1 VSATAPRA
9 ALLGPTIALLLGVF
23 AVGSEA
29 LVISPLLEDIASDLG
44 TSLERAGLSVSV
56 YGLAVAIVAPSA
68 GVVADRIGRRA
79 TILLGLAIFAVAGVL
94 CAVAPTLGVLIGGR
108 ALCGV
113 GAGLFLPAAYTWV
126 GDEVPYEIRAQ
137 VMGRVI
143 AGWAAALVLGVPLGG
158 LIGQVAGWRES
169 LAAMALLAL
178 AAAAFAVRMIP
189 AGSGAARRTGARSG
203 FADTL
208 RVPGVSR
215 LLTVNLLDMLAF
227 YGIYTYLGTFIR
239 DEFDVRSGAASGLI
253 LLYGV
258 GVALTTFNGRVL
270 DRIGKERALTITLV
284 TLSAILVVLPAT
296 GGSVVLLG
304 AVLLIFGTQQ
314 SAFLTSMAT
323 VMTERSQEA
332 RGTAVA
338 LMSCT
343 SYIGVTLGA
352 AIMGPIFTGPGYW
365 LVGVSCAGLCLAA
378 AAVSARTIAVSARTP
393 S

>member
-1 VSATAPRA
+1 MTATAPRP

-29 LVISPLLEDIASDLG
+29 LVISPLLEDIASDLA

-56 YGLAVAIVAPSA
+56 YGLAVATVAPGA
-68 GVVADRIGRRA
+68 GLVADRIGRRA
-79 TILLGLAIFAVAGVL
+79 TILLGLAIFAAAGVL
-94 CAVAPTLGVLIGGR
+94 CAIAPTLAVLIGGR

-158 LIGQVAGWRES
+158 LIGQFAGWRES

-178 AAAAFAVRMIP
+178 AAAGAAVRLIP
-189 AGSGAARRTGARSG
+189 AGSGAARRSG
-203 FADTL
+203 PRPGFSDTL

-215 LLTVNLLDMLAF
+215 LLVVNLLDMLAF
-227 YGIYTYLGTFIR
+227 YGAYTYLGSYIR
-239 DEFDVRSGAASGLI
+239 EELNVRSGVASGLI
-253 LLYGV
+253 LLYGI
-258 GVALTTFNGRVL
+258 GVALTSFNGRVL
-270 DRIGKERALTITLV
+270 DRLGKERALTITLV
-284 TLSAILVVLPAT
+284 ALSMILVFLPT
-296 GGSVVLLG
+296 TSGSVLLLG
-304 AVLLIFGTQQ
+304 AVLLLFGTQQ

-365 LVGVSCAGLCLAA
+365 LVGLSCGGLCLVA
-378 AAVSARTIAVSARTP
+378 AAVSARTTVVSART
-393 S
+393 SS